1 MADLKFPEDLKYARS
16 DEWVKVEGD
25 TVTIGISD
33 FAQDQLNDIV
43 YTEFSVNLNAE
54 VGVGDAF
61 ASVESV
67 KAASD
72 IYSHVAGT
80 VTELNRAVEDKP
92 ETLNADPYG
101 AGWLVKIK
109 VEGTPDLSK
118 LMDAAA
124 YREYCKGR

>member
-1 MADLKFPEDLKYARS
+1 MADLKFPDDLKYAKS

-43 YTEFSVNLNAE
+43 YAEFSVNLNAE
-54 VGVGDAF
+54 VTAGDAF
-61 ASVESV
+61 GSIESV

-72 IYSHVAGT
+72 VYTHVSGT
-80 VTELNRAVEDKP
+80 VAELNRAVEDTP

-101 AGWLVKIK
+101 AGWLIKIK
-109 VEGTPDLSK
+109 ASGTPDLSK

>member
-1 MADLKFPEDLKYARS
+1 MADFKFPEDLKYAKS
-16 DEWVKVEGD
+16 DEWIKVDGD
-25 TVTIGISD
+25 VVTMGISD

-43 YTEFSVNLNAE
+43 YTEYTVSPDAE
-54 VGVGDAF
+54 VTAGDAV

-72 IYSHVAGT
+72 IYTHVTGT
-80 VTELNRAVEDKP
+80 VIETNSAVESAP
-92 ETLNADPYG
+92 ETLNSDPYG

-109 VEGTPDLSK
+109 VSGTPDLSG

-124 YREYCKGR
+124 YQEYNKGR